1 MSLKRLLLIL
11 LSLVVIASLVLTP
24 TALAAPSATS
34 PVTSTTNGAQL
45 FELNC
50 AGCHINGGNIVRRGQ
65 TLKLKALQRN
75 HVDNLDAI
83 AALVAQGK
91 GNMSAYGDR
100 LSPAEIQ
107 AVSEFVLSQ
116 AQQGWH

>member
-1 MSLKRLLLIL
+1 MPLKRLLLIL
-11 LSLVVIASLVLTP
+11 LSLMIIVSLVLTP
-24 TALAAPSATS
+24 AALAASSVAPLA
-34 PVTSTTNGAQL
+34 TSTTDGAQL
-45 FELNC
+45 FEQNC

-75 HVDNLDAI
+75 HIDTPEAI
-83 AALVAQGK
+83 ATLVTQGK

-100 LSPAEIQ
+100 LSPAEIKV
-107 AVSEFVLSQ
+107 VSEFVLSQ